1 MAVHFL
7 HTSDWHL
14 GQFFHHHEREYE
26 HTEFLNWLLTQ
37 IKSKQPNALLI
48 AGDIFDVVNPASSAQ
63 KQLYQFLTD
72 AHALAPHM
80 QTLMIAGNHDSGYRI
95 EQVEPFLDRFNA
107 KAVGVIGKTAEQ
119 KLDLDKLL
127 VPIYDAAQNIVAWC
141 LTLPYL
147 RSAEITGLNEHSSD
161 NQSAVAYL
169 HQQLIA
175 EAKARKQPD
184 QALILMSHAHMQGGV
199 TSDSERPIVVGNEE
213 ALSTAVFD
221 EVIDYVALGHLH
233 KPQQVGK
240 PHIRYSGSPIPLSF
254 SELNYKHQ
262 VLEVRID
269 PLQADAQRFQY
280 ESLLIPRTVELLR
293 IRCELSELIT
303 ELHQLPKDEIA
314 EVCARHFLEIEY
326 ISDAPPPID
335 LRQQIEQALPA
346 NRYRL
351 LRIARRFQN
360 SENSNLQQSKIDLE
374 PPTPEKLFLD
384 LWEKMGYQPDPEVSQ
399 DFLRL
404 LAEAQHELDQNKA

>member
-1 MAVHFL
+1 MTVHFL

-48 AGDIFDVVNPASSAQ
+48 AGDIFDVVNPASSAL
-63 KQLYQFLTD
+63 KQFYKFLTD

-184 QALILMSHAHMQGGV
+184 QALILMSHAHMQGGE

-213 ALSTAVFD
+213 ALSTALFD

-233 KPQQVGK
+233 KPQKVGQA
-240 PHIRYSGSPIPLSF
+240 HMRYSGSPIPLSF
-254 SELNYKHQ
+254 SEINYKHQ
-262 VLEVRID
+262 VLDVQLD
-269 PLQADAQRFQY
+269 PLQPEDTRFSY
-280 ESLLIPRTVELLR
+280 TALPVPRS
-293 IRCELSELIT
+293 I
-303 ELHQLPKDEIA
+303 ELHRIKGELNDVFEQLKALPEGEISHIDQR
-314 EVCARHFLEIEY
+314 EYIDIEY
-326 ISDAPPPID
+326 CTDTPPRPN
-335 LRQQIEQALPA
+335 LRQQFEDLLPKA
-346 NRYRL
+346 RYRL
-351 LRIARRFQN
+351 VKISRYYKN
-360 SENSNLQQSKIDLE
+360 NPTENTPLKVQLE
-374 PPTPEKLFLD
+374 PPTPEKLF
-384 LWEKMGYQPDPEVSQ
+384 EKIWQHKGYVHDDAVFK
-399 DFLRL
+399 DFQSLVH
-404 LAEAQHELDQNKA
+404 EAQRSLEDKNTI

>member
-1 MAVHFL
+1 
-7 HTSDWHL
+7 
-14 GQFFHHHEREYE
+14 
-26 HTEFLNWLLTQ
+26 
-37 IKSKQPNALLI
+37 
-48 AGDIFDVVNPASSAQ
+48 
-63 KQLYQFLTD
+63 
-72 AHALAPHM
+72 M

-184 QALILMSHAHMQGGV
+184 QALILMSHAHMLGGE

-213 ALSTAVFD
+213 ALSTALFD
-221 EVIDYVALGHLH
+221 EMIDYVALGHLH
-233 KPQQVGK
+233 KPQQVGQ

-303 ELHQLPKDEIA
+303 ELNQLPKDEIA

-326 ISDAPPPID
+326 VSDAPPPID

-399 DFLRL
+399 DFLQL